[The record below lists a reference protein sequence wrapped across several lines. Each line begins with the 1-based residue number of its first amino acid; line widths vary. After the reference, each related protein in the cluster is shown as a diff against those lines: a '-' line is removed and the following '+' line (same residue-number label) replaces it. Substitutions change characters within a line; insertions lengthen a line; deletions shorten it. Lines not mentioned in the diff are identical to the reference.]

1 MQSQYHHEADQRWS
15 FQFQIEILPDEGD
28 DKGDGAHPGQLEKE
42 SLEVMKRQKDGMIT
56 TLGFNYDVVTEKL
69 MEEEESHTK

>member
-1 MQSQYHHEADQRWS
+1 MQSQYHHEADQCWL
-15 FQFQIEILPDEGD
+15 FQIEILPDEGD

-42 SLEVMKRQKDGMIT
+42 SLEVTKRQKDGMIT